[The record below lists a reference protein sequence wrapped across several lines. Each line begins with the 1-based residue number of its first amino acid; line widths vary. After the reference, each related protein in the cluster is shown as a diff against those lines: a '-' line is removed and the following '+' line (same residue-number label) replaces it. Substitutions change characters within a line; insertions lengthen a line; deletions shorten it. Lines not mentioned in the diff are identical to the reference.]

1 MGTSGIEYFTPILN
15 LGETGILG
23 VGALSKVVLEGDSV
37 KQVSRIPL
45 SLTFDHQILDGASV
59 CRFLKSIS

>member
-1 MGTSGIEYFTPILN
+1 MTFNLVALHLQLRIWVQVVSNTSPILN

-23 VGALSKVVLEGDSV
+23 VGALAKELVLEGDNV

-45 SLTFDHQILDGASV
+45 SLTFDI
-59 CRFLKSIS
+59 KS